1 MSKKARA
8 NESDPSSEQNLISSH
23 KLLLI
28 FNLYRSQEE
37 APNSNNGN
45 GSRGGWSP
53 PLTWWLL
60 HPILN
65 SIIPEASAGNIGIS
79 SSNLENL
86 CAYRLSKIIPN
97 TPGQLHTHTHT
108 HKSWCKGVFKA
119 RKKRKSVCRFVEK
132 RLQPEPPRADA
143 SAGPVCSG
151 ASPCGQ
157 MFAFVLLP
165 HLRLSG
171 LTCLCEKQGK
181 ALACSPHRCCITG
194 GKWKKS
200 PGALN
205 VNVVSWV
212 KAGALA

>member
-97 TPGQLHTHTHT
+97 TPGQLHTHTNPGA
-108 HKSWCKGVFKA
+108 KVCLRPVKRERVFVGLW
-119 RKKRKSVCRFVEK
+119 RSDSSLSLHGRMPPQGLFVLE
-132 RLQPEPPRADA
+132 LLPADRCLLLC
-143 SAGPVCSG
+143 CSHICV
-151 ASPCGQ
+151 SPGSP
-157 MFAFVLLP
+157 AFVRNRGKHLHAP
-165 HLRLSG
+165 HTGVAS
-171 LTCLCEKQGK
+171 
-181 ALACSPHRCCITG
+181 LAG
-194 GKWKKS
+194 NGKKS